1 LLIVVFEA
9 KDQEAALK
17 FINVDPIVAASLVAA
32 EIHPFS
38 LALAR
43 KTP

>member
-9 KDQEAALK
+9 KDQEAALE
-17 FINVDPIVAASLVAA
+17 FIDGDPIVAASLVTA

-43 KTP
+43 QNP